1 MASPLPGRFGDIFFK
16 YEVLSN
22 RFNIKYNYS
31 VTPKV
36 KGFPVIQSHGDALI
50 HADLSLRLKS
60 DYNRSPNSPMAI
72 LQKFLGLANDSNQEN
87 RKSGYPFSFANF
99 NWGNFVI
106 EHIDWSFTELV
117 DTGQP
122 AGIDVNLKLLQVN

>member
-22 RFNIKYNYS
+22 RFRIKYNYS
-31 VTPKV
+31 VTPKI

-72 LQKFLGLANDSNQEN
+72 LQKLLGLANDSNQEN

-106 EHIDWSFTELV
+106 EDIDFSFTELV
-117 DTGQP
+117 DSGQ
-122 AGIDVNLKLLQVN
+122 AAAIDINLKLLQVN